1 MKFEIQPDM
10 IITISVEE
18 KRCGFVKYRLERLLL
33 KSTKFVSVNT
43 QAAINWGNYVLNV
56 AYG

>member
-1 MKFEIQPDM
+1 M

-43 QAAINWGNYVLNV
+43 QAAINWGNYLLNV
-56 AYG
+56 AFG